1 MHRTRAWWLRW
12 ASTNESYFP
21 QREIQ
26 EDGIFTGQC
35 KNAVYGP
42 SPVLVA
48 PKSGRSRGVDR
59 EETNQEANEV
69 SKGENQ

>member
-1 MHRTRAWWLRW
+1 MHCTRAWWLRW
-12 ASTNESYFP
+12 ASTNESYFSE
-21 QREIQ
+21 REIQ
-26 EDGIFTGQC
+26 EDGIFTGQREDV
-35 KNAVYGP
+35 VYGP